1 MNISFVEFINDEKN
15 NSFQFNLK
23 TEFNLNKINC
33 FINNGNLEKSINDNV
48 LVIKV
53 SNAFKNQRYRL
64 NCTLL
69 KNSDVYWFGTII
81 IKHKNKFYF

>member
-1 MNISFVEFINDEKN
+1 MNLTLIKFKNDEKN

-23 TEFNLNKINC
+23 TNFNLNQINC
-33 FINNGNLEKSINDNV
+33 FINSGDLQKSVSDNV

-64 NCTLL
+64 NCTLTKTKIFTGL
-69 KNSDVYWFGTII
+69 AQ
-81 IKHKNKFYF
+81 